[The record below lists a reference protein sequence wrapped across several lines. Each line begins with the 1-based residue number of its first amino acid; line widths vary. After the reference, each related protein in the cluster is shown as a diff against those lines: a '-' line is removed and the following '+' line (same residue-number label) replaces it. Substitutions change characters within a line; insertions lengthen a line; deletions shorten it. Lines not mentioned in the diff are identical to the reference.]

1 MSARIVSYGGPPK
14 ESLSDQTRS
23 GDVATGPSAVFCPLR
38 PARRRRSHPARTAT
52 QVAARSAKIRCAS
65 PPTALSPR
73 MIAAT
78 MATAIATPNHVDV
91 RLSRA
96 HCGDLRKHLAT
107 TNGATAATSSRPP
120 RIEWTVAC
128 HDLTVS
134 STVHPSATRQS
145 KRKAGESKF
154 PRPRG
159 RTNSVVARVRPRV
172 PHSRTEPRH
181 TEDDRAGTG
190 DALRYQEDPRVRRS
204 ERAHIA
210 DVMPGHGVCVAL
222 EHTSHEP
229 AQREENLTCHASDP
243 CSQHRALGTGHAT
256 HDAPSPPPRPH

>member
-1 MSARIVSYGGPPK
+1 MIPQRLLETKPASCTATLTPDRCAVSVDGPPK

-23 GDVATGPSAVFCPLR
+23 GDVAATGPSAVFCPLW
-38 PARRRRSHPARTAT
+38 PARRRRSHPPRTAT

-107 TNGATAATSSRPP
+107 TKGATAATSSKTP

-128 HDLTVS
+128 HDANGAPLGGYLDDSAWRALVITEGGVAADKRRADHLSIHDLDDRPIATLALATWADQSVTSPRPIHRCSRETALTVS
-134 STVHPSATRQS
+134 IERFAAIHT
-145 KRKAGESKF
+145 
-154 PRPRG
+154 G
-159 RTNSVVARVRPRV
+159 RLLS
-172 PHSRTEPRH
+172 
-181 TEDDRAGTG
+181 G
-190 DALRYQEDPRVRRS
+190 
-204 ERAHIA
+204 
-210 DVMPGHGVCVAL
+210 
-222 EHTSHEP
+222 
-229 AQREENLTCHASDP
+229 
-243 CSQHRALGTGHAT
+243 
-256 HDAPSPPPRPH
+256 

>member
-1 MSARIVSYGGPPK
+1 MIPQRLLETKPASCTATLTPDRCAVSVDGPPK

-23 GDVATGPSAVFCPLR
+23 GDVATGPSAVFCPLW

-78 MATAIATPNHVDV
+78 MATAMATPNHVDV

-107 TNGATAATSSRPP
+107 TKGATAATSSKIP

-145 KRKAGESKF
+145 KRKAGETKF
-154 PRPRG
+154 PTPRG
-159 RTNSVVARVRPRV
+159 RTSSVVAKVRPRV
-172 PHSRTEPRH
+172 PT
-181 TEDDRAGTG
+181 RAGRNPTTG
-190 DALRYQEDPRVRRS
+190 AHLRLPIVRKPDPNRATPATTSAVRTPLRLLTTRQS
-204 ERAHIA
+204 R
-210 DVMPGHGVCVAL
+210 
-222 EHTSHEP
+222 P
-229 AQREENLTCHASDP
+229 AGLT
-243 CSQHRALGTGHAT
+243 
-256 HDAPSPPPRPH
+256 